1 MMNKADIAVI
11 GTGPAG
17 VSAAITAV
25 QRGKSVLLF
34 GSAQLSAKISRAEK
48 ISNYP
53 GLPDVPGTELAAAFK
68 KHLRSAEINI
78 TEDKITNI
86 YDMGGKFALQGASSE
101 MYEAAAL
108 IIAVGVVPSKPYPG
122 EKELLGM
129 GVSYCATC
137 DAMLHKG
144 RAVAVIADSPDEENE
159 VKFLAEVCERVWYF
173 PLYKD
178 KPSFAAENIKVL
190 DDIPTQIRQKSLS
203 ERTLVTNKG
212 EYDVSCVFIL
222 RRAIA
227 ADTLLPQLKTDNGHI
242 TVNRLMKTNVKG
254 CFACGDI
261 TGRPYQY
268 IKAAGEGN
276 IAALSAVEFLDAK

>member
-1 MMNKADIAVI
+1 METADIAVI

-17 VSAAITAV
+17 ISAAITAV

-34 GSAQLSAKISRAEK
+34 GSAELSAKISRAEK

-53 GLPDVPGTELAAAFK
+53 GLPDASGAELAAAFK
-68 KHLRSAEINI
+68 KHLRSAGINI

-86 YDMGGKFALQGASSE
+86 YDMGGKFTLQGASAE
-101 MYEAAAL
+101 MYNASAL

-137 DAMLHKG
+137 DAPLHKG
-144 RAVAVIADSPDEENE
+144 RTVAVVADSPDEESE
-159 VKFLAEVCERVWYF
+159 VKFLAEVCEKVWYF

-178 KPSFAAENIKVL
+178 KPGFAAENIGVL
-190 DDIPTQIRQKSLS
+190 DDIPVEITQKSLS

-227 ADTLLPQLKTDNGHI
+227 ADTLLPQLKTDSGHI
-242 TVNRLMKTNVKG
+242 VVDRSMKTNVKG

-276 IAALSAVEFLDAK
+276 VAALSAVEFLDAK

>member
-173 PLYKD
+173 SLYKD

>member
-242 TVNRLMKTNVKG
+242 TVNRFMKTNVKG